1 MYETI
6 LYPTDGSEGA
16 EAALAHARDHAQ
28 RYGAEVHVLF
38 VADSSFERSGMVGE
52 EHAGT
57 PSGMRGEEHDHE
69 PSGLIAEDTDPL
81 GTIEAGGEAIVERVA
96 AAFGDDVPVTTAVRR
111 ATPYNG
117 IIEYAEG
124 VGADLIVM
132 GTHGR
137 RGVDHFLIGSV
148 AEKVVR
154 TSEVPVLTVRL
165 DDA

>member
-81 GTIEAGGEAIVERVA
+81 GTIEAGGSDRRTRRGGVRRRRA
-96 AAFGDDVPVTTAVRR
+96 GDDGSPPGHTVQRDHRVRR
-111 ATPYNG
+111 
-117 IIEYAEG
+117 G